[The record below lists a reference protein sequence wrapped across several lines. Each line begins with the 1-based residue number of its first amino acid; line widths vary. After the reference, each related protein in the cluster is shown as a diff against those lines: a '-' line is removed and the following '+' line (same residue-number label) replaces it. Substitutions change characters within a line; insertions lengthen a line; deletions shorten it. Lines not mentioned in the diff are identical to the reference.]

1 MRLYQN
7 DVLQYPLVNTV
18 AAPNR
23 SPAPD
28 ESVADTTAAITK
40 PAIIGGMRVSATVAT
55 RVVRFDVREFSQC
68 YEAQYGRN
76 EGK

>member
-1 MRLYQN
+1 MFYNILG
-7 DVLQYPLVNTV
+7 NTV

-40 PAIIGGMRVSATVAT
+40 PAIIGHEVASTVAT
-55 RVVRFDVREFSQC
+55 ALFPGCLETQLMLRGLT
-68 YEAQYGRN
+68 YMAGT
-76 EGK
+76 EGQ